1 MIKTLLAKIKGRA
14 KKKKNGVAYGKN
26 VTLEK
31 NVSLGRNITFY
42 KTAPI
47 TVGEYTMIAN
57 DVIIHT
63 STHDYKL
70 HPMWLKRI
78 DRPVR
83 IGKHVWIG
91 TGAIILP
98 GVDIG
103 DYSVVGAGAVVN
115 RHVPEGAI
123 VAGNPARIIK
133 FRDDLINIKKIKDL
147 PAYPD
152 SATIQKLGFLEK
164 DKICKKY
171 ENSSAE

>member
-1 MIKTLLAKIKGRA
+1 MFKKLLSKITGRS
-14 KKKKNGVAYGKN
+14 KKKKFSCGKN

-31 NVSLGRNITFY
+31 NVSLGANITFY
-42 KTAPI
+42 KTATI

-63 STHDYKL
+63 STHDYNL

-78 DRPVR
+78 DRPVK

-133 FRDDLINIKKIKDL
+133 FRDDLFNIKRNRDI

-152 SATIQKLGFLEK
+152 AATIQKLGFLEK
-164 DKICKKY
+164 DKVCRKL
-171 ENSSAE
+171 ENSSSK